1 MNHGAQAMSGKDPG
15 NSDPDDAT
23 ERELIDLEFQS
34 MVEGLSLDES
44 APTTYLD
51 EIENFQDKNRFQ
63 PPTPPKVGLG
73 ETLKRALNSIKNWKN
88 GPTFRDDDGTAL

>member
-1 MNHGAQAMSGKDPG
+1 MNHGARAMSCKDPDE
-15 NSDPDDAT
+15 DPESAH

-51 EIENFQDKNRFQ
+51 EIDKFEDQNRFA
-63 PPTPPKVGLG
+63 PPVPPRVGFR
-73 ETLKRALNSIKNWKN
+73 ETLQRAINSFKNWKN
-88 GPTFRDDDGTAL
+88 GPTFRDDDGAAL

>member
-1 MNHGAQAMSGKDPG
+1 MSGKDPG
-15 NSDPDDAT
+15 NSGPDDAN

-44 APTTYLD
+44 SPTTYLD
-51 EIENFQDKNRFQ
+51 ELYKFEDQNRFQ

-73 ETLKRALNSIKNWKN
+73 ETLKRVINSIKNWKN
-88 GPTFRDDDGTAL
+88 GPTFRDDDGAAL